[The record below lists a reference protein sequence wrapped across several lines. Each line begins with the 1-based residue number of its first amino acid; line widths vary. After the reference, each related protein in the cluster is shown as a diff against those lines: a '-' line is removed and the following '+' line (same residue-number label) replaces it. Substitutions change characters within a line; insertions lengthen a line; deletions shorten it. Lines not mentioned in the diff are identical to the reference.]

1 VIEHTILERV
11 SAWAAGECDAEAA
24 AASCVD
30 DFLACLVLGRRAA
43 QVQRP
48 LRRWLGASRDAWLVE
63 AGALAH
69 ALEWDDSIVRSVVH
83 PAVVVVA
90 PAISAARDVGTLVR
104 AVGAGYDVIGYL
116 GEVLGEAHYARWLHP
131 TPCLGPYGG
140 AAAAALGLG
149 QLELLPRAFGL
160 IPSFASGS
168 MSFLQNGSWTKG
180 IQTGWANRLAVEV
193 LRLAEDTFP
202 YPTRPFSGHAA
213 LGASFGVSEWL
224 QPLWVSGDAYVRH
237 VTVKPFPSCR
247 LTHGVIEA
255 ALALALPSEAVESVE
270 IALHP
275 RAHAIVGGPDDT
287 KRSAATLV
295 ERQFSAHYCAA
306 VALAAPGRIAAAL
319 LGGELD
325 SPVARTVDS
334 ILKSTSAIVDA
345 TLPLD
350 GCRLT
355 VRAGSRDHVSTVEI
369 PQGDPVRPLDE
380 EARRRKWR
388 TAVGDDA
395 EGDCIAANVSRLLKT
410 PGASVAEL
418 MEIVD
423 PNFPKKRAD
432 GR

>member
-1 VIEHTILERV
+1 MIEHTILERV
-11 SAWAAGECDAEAA
+11 SAWAAGEGGPEAA

-43 QVQRP
+43 QVQQP
-48 LRRWLGASRDAWLVE
+48 LRRWLGASRDAWLIE

-69 ALEWDDSIVRSVVH
+69 ALEWDDSMVRSVVH

-90 PAISAARDVGTLVR
+90 PAISTARDVATLVR

-140 AAAAALGLG
+140 AAAAAVGLG
-149 QLELLPRAFGL
+149 QIDLLPRAFGL
-160 IPSFASGS
+160 VPSFASGS

-180 IQTGWANRLAVEV
+180 IQTGWANHLAVDV
-193 LRLAEDTFP
+193 LRLAQDEFP
-202 YPTRPFSGHAA
+202 YPTQPFSGHAA
-213 LGASFGVSEWL
+213 LGASFGVSEW
-224 QPLWVSGDAYVRH
+224 PRPMWENGDAYVRY

-255 ALALALPSEAVESVE
+255 ALDIAVPPETIASVE

-275 RAHAIVGGPDDT
+275 RAYAIVGSPDET
-287 KRSAATLV
+287 KRRAAALV
-295 ERQFSAHYCAA
+295 ERQFSAHYCGAI
-306 VALAAPGRIAAAL
+306 ALAAPGHMAAAL
-319 LGGELD
+319 LGGEVD
-325 SPVARTVDS
+325 AEVARSVDS
-334 ILKSTSAIVDA
+334 VLKVTTAIVDA
-345 TLPLD
+345 SLPLD

-355 VRAGSRDHVSTVEI
+355 VRTGSGDHVSTVEI
-369 PQGDPVRPLDE
+369 PQGDPTRPLDE
-380 EARRRKWR
+380 ETRRRKWR
-388 TAVGDDA
+388 IAVGDDA
-395 EGDCIAANVSRLLKT
+395 EGDRIAARVSTLLET
-410 PGASVAEL
+410 PTASVAEL

-423 PNFPKKRAD
+423 PNFPRGV

>member
-1 VIEHTILERV
+1 MIERKILERV
-11 SAWAAGECDAEAA
+11 GTWAAGDAGAEAA

-43 QVQRP
+43 AVRQP
-48 LRRWLGASRDAWLVE
+48 LRRWLDGSRDAWLVE

-90 PAISAARDVGTLVR
+90 PALSAARDVGTLVR

-180 IQTGWANRLAVEV
+180 IQTGWANRLAVDV
-193 LRLAEDTFP
+193 LRLAEDPFP
-202 YPTRPFSGHAA
+202 HPTQPFSGHAG
-213 LGASFGVSEWL
+213 LGASFGVSEWP
-224 QPLWVSGDAYVRH
+224 QPLWANGDAYVRH

-255 ALALALPSEAVESVE
+255 ALALAVPAGEIESVE

-275 RAHAIVGGPDDT
+275 RAHAIVGGPNET
-287 KRSAATLV
+287 KRSASTLV

-306 VALAAPGRIAAAL
+306 VALAAPEHVAEAL

-325 SPVARTVDS
+325 SRVASTVGAV
-334 ILKSTSAIVDA
+334 LASTSAIVDP

-355 VRAGSRDHVSTVEI
+355 VHASSRDQASTVGT
-369 PQGDPVRPLDE
+369 PLGDPMRPLDE
-380 EARRRKWR
+380 AARRRKWR
-388 TAVGDDA
+388 AAVGNDA
-395 EGDCIAANVSRLLKT
+395 EGDRVAAAVSQILHT
-410 PGASVAEL
+410 PGAAVPEL
-418 MEIVD
+418 MAIVD
-423 PNFPKKRAD
+423 PNFPQARM
-432 GR
+432 